1 MKNKGFKATCLKM
14 TTYIS
19 IRLNLRKMSEDFR
32 KSKYFQ
38 EKVIIYMLGAF
49 ND

>member
-1 MKNKGFKATCLKM
+1 MPPDEHI
-14 TTYIS
+14 YS

-38 EKVIIYMLGAF
+38 EKVIIYMLGAALHLMTDSF
-49 ND
+49 QYL